1 MEHTEQ
7 YQRHVEQQFSA
18 LLQSTTP
25 TIRIDYNGVWYYCDE
40 PLEREYLVQ
49 LFYTVLT
56 KQADGYYLTT
66 PVENVKITVDDV
78 PYSVV
83 SVSVEE
89 NGDVWCT
96 LNTGAVIPINEHHSP
111 RLSNAN
117 VVYIPLE
124 TPKGVPVEA
133 RFTRSA
139 YLQLAEH
146 LIQHDG
152 HTFTLESFGRIFV
165 LEAP

>member
-1 MEHTEQ
+1 MERTEQ
-7 YQRHVEQQFSA
+7 YQRQAEQQFA
-18 LLQSTTP
+18 AILQSAP
-25 TIRIDYNGVWYYCDE
+25 PAIRIDQNGVWYYCDE

-56 KQADGYYLTT
+56 KQPDGYYLTT

-83 SVSVEE
+83 SVSVDD
-89 NGDVWCT
+89 NGDVRCT

-111 RLSNAN
+111 RLSNEN

-124 TPKGVPVEA
+124 SPKGVSVEA
-133 RFTRSA
+133 RFTHSA
-139 YLQLAEH
+139 YLQLAAH
-146 LIQHDG
+146 LIQHDA

>member
-7 YQRHVEQQFSA
+7 YQRHAE
-18 LLQSTTP
+18 LHLNDILQSAPP
-25 TIRIDYNGVWYYCDE
+25 TIRIDHNGVWYYGDE
-40 PLEREYLVQ
+40 LLEREYLVQ

-56 KQADGYYLTT
+56 KQPDGYYLTT

-78 PYSVV
+78 PYSVI
-83 SVSVEE
+83 SVSVDD

-96 LNTGAVIPINEHHSP
+96 LNTGAAIPINEHHSP
-111 RLSNAN
+111 RLSNKN

-139 YLQLAEH
+139 YLQLAAH
-146 LIQHDG
+146 LIQHDA